1 MAGQRLTAPHGAIG
15 VDPAAQPDAAG
26 ADCQRSEA
34 YPEQSSGAGYGQ
46 LGNELYQRDRGG
58 EQAQR
63 GALPGQEGSLVGEG
77 ETVVGLLLF
86 DDVFGGTIGSH
97 GAHRRFGR
105 VLKALLFDVQGTA
118 TDFHSTVC
126 DEARR
131 ISAGRDTGVHWPEM
145 VRRWRAGYFA
155 ALENRSGQGPWL
167 SVHSVYRDVLDT
179 VLTEAGF
186 THLTAAERDDL
197 ALAWQRLR
205 PWPDVV
211 PGLTRLR
218 RTYVLATLSN
228 ADVSAVITM
237 SKRAGLP
244 WDAIFTAEMAG
255 VFKPDPAAYRM
266 AATYLGLPAGE
277 IMMVAS
283 HKYDLRA
290 AARLGFQ
297 TAFVARPLEF
307 GADGVADVAYS
318 DEFDVNACD
327 FVDLADQLVG

>member
-1 MAGQRLTAPHGAIG
+1 M
-15 VDPAAQPDAAG
+15 
-26 ADCQRSEA
+26 
-34 YPEQSSGAGYGQ
+34 
-46 LGNELYQRDRGG
+46 
-58 EQAQR
+58 
-63 GALPGQEGSLVGEG
+63 
-77 ETVVGLLLF
+77 
-86 DDVFGGTIGSH
+86 
-97 GAHRRFGR
+97 
-105 VLKALLFDVQGTA
+105 LKALLFDVQGTA

-131 ISAGRDTGVHWPEM
+131 ISAGRHTGVDWPEL

-155 ALENRSGQGPWL
+155 ALSARPDAAPSRSGAWV
-167 SVHSVYRDVLDT
+167 SVSSVYRRVLDA
-179 VLTEAGF
+179 VLADAGV
-186 THLTAAERDDL
+186 TDLSAAERDDL
-197 ALAWQRLR
+197 TSAWQRLR

-211 PGLTRLR
+211 AGLTRLR
-218 RTYVLATLSN
+218 RSYILATLSN
-228 ADVSAVITM
+228 ADVSAVINI

-244 WDAIFTAEMAG
+244 WDAVFAAEMAG

-266 AATYLGLPAGE
+266 AATYLGLPPGH

-307 GADGVADVAYS
+307 GADGRADVTYE

>member
-1 MAGQRLTAPHGAIG
+1 
-15 VDPAAQPDAAG
+15 
-26 ADCQRSEA
+26 
-34 YPEQSSGAGYGQ
+34 
-46 LGNELYQRDRGG
+46 
-58 EQAQR
+58 
-63 GALPGQEGSLVGEG
+63 
-77 ETVVGLLLF
+77 
-86 DDVFGGTIGSH
+86 
-97 GAHRRFGR
+97 

-126 DEARR
+126 DDARR
-131 ISAGRDTGVHWPEM
+131 ISAGRDAGVDWPEV

-155 ALENRSGQGPWL
+155 ALNHTPRQGAWL
-167 SVHSVYRDVLDT
+167 SVHSVYRDVLDN
-179 VLTEAGF
+179 VLADAVF
-186 THLTAAERDDL
+186 TALTPDERDDL

-218 RTYVLATLSN
+218 RAYLLATLSN
-228 ADVSAVITM
+228 ADVSAVINI

-266 AATYLGLPAGE
+266 AATYLGLPPGD

-307 GADGVADVAYS
+307 GADGVADVAYE

-327 FVDLADQLVG
+327 FADLADQLVG